1 VTASFSHRKT
11 NKQRATHA
19 LSTHQRMPPAAPAT
33 SKFIRVGAPLLILVT
48 SGWYAL
54 TTVISGKIEVRVSV

>member
-1 VTASFSHRKT
+1 
-11 NKQRATHA
+11 
-19 LSTHQRMPPAAPAT
+19 MPPAAPAT